1 MTKEKE
7 KIFIDYLKSNFFR
20 VLHVDDIGIRL
31 TPDLDIQIIL
41 WNERAS
47 IPKRLAYEIEEDGT
61 LGALIEG
68 DCEDRKSIIR
78 EVEAVFTIDLEM
90 ADSIATSLRELVDEL
105 ELAEEIENTDEVI
118 ISEGNELESL

>member
-31 TPDLDIQIIL
+31 TPDLDIQVIL

-47 IPKRLAYEIEEDGT
+47 IPKRLAYEIEEDGS
-61 LGALIEG
+61 LGELIEEE
-68 DCEDRKSIIR
+68 CEDRKSIIR
-78 EVEAVFTIDLEM
+78 EVEAVFTIDLET
-90 ADSIATSLRELVDEL
+90 ADSIASHLRELVDAV
-105 ELAEEIENTDEVI
+105 ELAEEIEETDES
-118 ISEGNELESL
+118 ISKGDELERT

>member
-31 TPDLDIQIIL
+31 TPDLDIQVIL

-47 IPKRLAYEIEEDGT
+47 IPKRLAYEIEEDGS
-61 LGALIEG
+61 LGELIEEE
-68 DCEDRKSIIR
+68 CEDRKSIIR
-78 EVEAVFTIDLEM
+78 EVEAVFTIDLET
-90 ADSIATSLRELVDEL
+90 ADSIASHLRELVDAV
-105 ELAEEIENTDEVI
+105 ELAEEIEETNESISKGDEI
-118 ISEGNELESL
+118 ERT

>member
-31 TPDLDIQIIL
+31 TPDLDIQVIL

-47 IPKRLAYEIEEDGT
+47 IPKRLAYEIEEDGSF
-61 LGALIEG
+61 GELIEEE
-68 DCEDRKSIIR
+68 CEDRKSIIR
-78 EVEAVFTIDLEM
+78 EVEAVFTIDLET
-90 ADSIATSLRELVDEL
+90 ADSIASHLRELVDAV
-105 ELAEEIENTDEVI
+105 ELAEEIEETDES
-118 ISEGNELESL
+118 ISKGDELERT